1 MAMPLDYAR
10 PRRYGRPFGEVSPI
24 IEATNAWDA
33 ISQIAGFAA
42 RHQGF
47 RIGVPDTSF
56 FPFSAICR
64 LKMTFASGTYSGTG
78 FYIGPRL
85 ILTCGHNLFDK
96 TADGSGTEAA
106 TALTVRVGQ
115 QNATT
120 WLDSFE
126 VTPAD
131 WTVHPTWV
139 ASGASNRGFDLSVI
153 RVSHFP
159 PGGEHFELINYSP
172 APETPIAVCGYG
184 GEDVDSDRQHL
195 DIDRVRSLSDD
206 YENFEYNL
214 QTRKGNSGSPV
225 FAHFTNTSSEL
236 PQAIPV
242 MGVHVAGHS
251 GTLNRGVLLSP
262 DKIEWALGGGI
273 SSVSVFS
280 LGRSSLGGLPL
291 QRSAPGMLGG
301 LPLMP
306 PARKTMLR
314 TQSYA
319 RPFERAWIVIDQ
331 SAAGGMSTA
340 KRTFGHPTHDLSGK
354 TALSVRVPNTPA
366 GGKVLWNIPDA
377 THKTRAAL
385 ESGGAP
391 TDFVSGTTATLRST
405 AGGPV
410 ALDVMVKDASGTT
423 VESNKYW
430 LSSPQFVIVSIH
442 ATTDAFFDG
451 IGLGPRRPAIYA
463 EMAATMRHLYRN
475 VNVRFVFPGDV
486 LPAHLGVGANAAFPG
501 GVQAVPS
508 VIYAE
513 AIGADTVMDPEDT
526 NANGVDTPYPGHRHG
541 RLHTPGT
548 MAAPMDGHAL
558 AHGLIHHFAPNRPE
572 VRAVQDAAA
581 SGTLPAADMDRAAT
595 FYGRLIGENMA
606 HEVGHFA
613 TFVGTGHGAGGLT
626 EPGSARTT
634 TERTGF
640 TIDTTGGGALLT
652 DNGRATVNDLDADSL
667 RTFEDFLPI
676 DPPIDQSRFVERGG
690 RVGSFSRAQGWVVG
704 APRTRQLS
712 GETTV
717 HLPGATILE
726 GWEADAFV
734 FAVETAIR
742 TVLGSNPA
750 FMLLAPFVD
759 LDLILD
765 ACDRYGVTL
774 AYGPSVTGRACP
786 GAGSAAAPPSSSP
799 PDTASA
805 SPEPGR
811 ASSAASTVPAFR
823 GRSR

>member
-159 PGGEHFELINYSP
+159 PGGELLRPDQLLARAGDADRGLRLRRARTSTATASIS
-172 APETPIAVCGYG
+172 TSTGCGAF
-184 GEDVDSDRQHL
+184 
-195 DIDRVRSLSDD
+195 SDD
-206 YENFEYNL
+206 YENFDYNL

-306 PARKTMLR
+306 PTRKTMLR

-354 TALSVRVPNTPA
+354 TTLSVRVPNTPA

-385 ESGGAP
+385 EIGRRPDRFRLRDHRDAALDRRRPGGARRH
-391 TDFVSGTTATLRST
+391 GQGRLRHHRRVRTST
-405 AGGPV
+405 G
-410 ALDVMVKDASGTT
+410 S
-423 VESNKYW
+423 
-430 LSSPQFVIVSIH
+430 
-442 ATTDAFFDG
+442 
-451 IGLGPRRPAIYA
+451 PRR
-463 EMAATMRHLYRN
+463 
-475 VNVRFVFPGDV
+475 
-486 LPAHLGVGANAAFPG
+486 
-501 GVQAVPS
+501 
-508 VIYAE
+508 
-513 AIGADTVMDPEDT
+513 
-526 NANGVDTPYPGHRHG
+526 
-541 RLHTPGT
+541 
-548 MAAPMDGHAL
+548 
-558 AHGLIHHFAPNRPE
+558 
-572 VRAVQDAAA
+572 
-581 SGTLPAADMDRAAT
+581 
-595 FYGRLIGENMA
+595 
-606 HEVGHFA
+606 
-613 TFVGTGHGAGGLT
+613 
-626 EPGSARTT
+626 
-634 TERTGF
+634 
-640 TIDTTGGGALLT
+640 
-652 DNGRATVNDLDADSL
+652 
-667 RTFEDFLPI
+667 
-676 DPPIDQSRFVERGG
+676 
-690 RVGSFSRAQGWVVG
+690 
-704 APRTRQLS
+704 
-712 GETTV
+712 
-717 HLPGATILE
+717 
-726 GWEADAFV
+726 
-734 FAVETAIR
+734 
-742 TVLGSNPA
+742 
-750 FMLLAPFVD
+750 
-759 LDLILD
+759 
-765 ACDRYGVTL
+765 
-774 AYGPSVTGRACP
+774 
-786 GAGSAAAPPSSSP
+786 SS
-799 PDTASA
+799 
-805 SPEPGR
+805 
-811 ASSAASTVPAFR
+811 
-823 GRSR
+823 